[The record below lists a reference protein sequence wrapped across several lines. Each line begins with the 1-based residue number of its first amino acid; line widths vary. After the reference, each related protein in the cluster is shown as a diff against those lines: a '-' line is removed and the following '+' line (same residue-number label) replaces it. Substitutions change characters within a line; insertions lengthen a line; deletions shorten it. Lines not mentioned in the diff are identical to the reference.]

1 MKFILASKSPRRKE
15 LLADLYP
22 NFEILTEAV
31 DESLP
36 KNLSLSDAVAA
47 IAERKGRAV
56 LNRLHKLQRPDLDE
70 CIIISS
76 DTMVEVAGVPLGKP
90 KDEQDAYKMLS
101 LLSGREHS
109 VHTGIAVFCRD
120 SVISSVA
127 TTKVF
132 FKKLSEREILEYIK
146 TGEPMDKA
154 GAYGIQG
161 GAGKFVE
168 KIQGDFDTVVGLSRG
183 LTKEMVER
191 IISQA
196 ELKK

>member
-36 KNLSLSDAVAA
+36 KNLSLSAAVTV

-56 LNRLHKLQRPDLDE
+56 LDRLHKMRRPDLDE

-76 DTMVEVAGVPLGKP
+76 DTMVEVSGVPLGKP

-101 LLSGREHS
+101 LLSGTEHS
-109 VHTGIAVFCRD
+109 VHTGVAVFYRG

-127 TTKVF
+127 TTSVF
-132 FKKLSEREILEYIK
+132 FKKLSEREILDYIK

-168 KIQGDFDTVVGLSRG
+168 KIQGDFDTVVGLSRS
-183 LTKEMVER
+183 LTKELVER
-191 IISQA
+191 IISQT
-196 ELKK
+196 ELKG